1 MDYKKIY
8 EDLIN
13 TRKSLQENRKLD
25 KKQKI
30 KYYEAH
36 HIIPICKGG
45 EGKTSQ
51 WRWHSNIILLTAR
64 EHFLAHWLLWRIYR
78 DRASA
83 LGFHKMMSNTKKQNR
98 VTNSRGYE
106 EARIAFSESQK
117 GNTYGRGHTKV
128 ISDEQKAKQREKMKG
143 RFAGDNNPA
152 KKPEVGKKISEKLI
166 GVKKSKEHIEKV
178 KIAIKNRPKMKCKYC
193 DYECNELNYKRWHGE
208 NCSKKN
214 KTLS

>member
-8 EDLIN
+8 DNLIY

-64 EHFLAHWLLWRIYR
+64 EHFLSHWLLWRIYR
-78 DRASA
+78 DRSSA

-106 EARIAFSESQK
+106 EARIAFCESQR
-117 GNTYGRGHTKV
+117 GNTYAKGHTKV
-128 ISDEQKAKQREKMKG
+128 ISEEQRKNHSKIMKG
-143 RFAGDNNPA
+143 KFAGDKNPS
-152 KKPEVGKKISEKLI
+152 KQPGVGQKISQKLK
-166 GVKKSKEHIEKV
+166 GVKKSHTHVEK
-178 KIAIKNRPKMKCKYC
+178 IREALKNRPKIACKYC
-193 DYECNELNYKRWHGE
+193 NLEYDKTNYMRWHGE
-208 NCSKKN
+208 KCN
-214 KTLS
+214 KRIITK